1 MTAAAG
7 SLETLATAR
16 QERPG
21 TLAEA
26 VEVLRRAERD
36 RERVLFLGGGTE
48 LSLGAPPTGVEV
60 VLATERLD
68 RVVEHAP
75 LDQIVSVEAGV
86 RLAFLQELLARSGQM
101 LALDPPWAGRATLGG
116 LVATNAFGPRR
127 TRYGSIRDLIIGVSI
142 VRADGTEARGGGKV
156 VKNVAGFDLP
166 KLMVGSLGTLGL
178 IATVTFRLHP
188 RPETEATVL
197 FGDLDA
203 EAVRRV
209 VLALRQ
215 AQLEPGAAAALVRE
229 GGDDLGVR
237 FDGRF
242 ELGIRFEGFEAGV
255 RQQTTKL
262 LELAT
267 RQGWG
272 ARMLDGGP
280 AREFWARHDQ
290 AREAPAGF
298 RAKLAAQ
305 PMDLERVANAAIGS
319 LFTALESPRA
329 VCYPVLGL
337 AFVAGEVRVAGQ
349 VAAAVNAARE
359 AVPEGSVVLHAAPPE
374 VRAAVDVWGPPP
386 AALALMRAVKQRLDP
401 ARRLAPGRFVGG
413 L

>member
-7 SLETLATAR
+7 SLEALATAR
-16 QERPG
+16 QERPS

-26 VEVLRRAERD
+26 TEALVRADRD

-60 VLATERLD
+60 VLTTERLE
-68 RVVEHAP
+68 RIVEHAP
-75 LDQIVSVEAGV
+75 LDQIVTVEAGV
-86 RLAFLQELLARSGQM
+86 RLAPLQDTLARVGQM
-101 LALDPPWAGRATLGG
+101 LALDAPWAARATLGG
-116 LVATNAFGPRR
+116 LVATNAFGPLR
-127 TRYGSIRDLIIGVSI
+127 TRYGSIRDLIIGISI

-166 KLMVGSLGTLGL
+166 KLMVGSLGTLGF

-188 RPETEATVL
+188 RPETARTVL
-197 FGDLDA
+197 FADLDA
-203 EAVRRV
+203 DAVRRV
-209 VLALRQ
+209 VLALRE
-215 AQLEPGAAAALVRE
+215 AQLEPTAVAALVHE

-242 ELGIRFEGFEAGV
+242 EMGVRFEGFEAGV
-255 RQQTTKL
+255 RQQAMKL

-272 ARMLDGGP
+272 AESLGAEI
-280 AREFWARHDQ
+280 ARAFWARHDD
-290 AREAPAGF
+290 ARESAAGF

-305 PMDLERVANAAIGS
+305 PMDLERVANGAIGS
-319 LFTALESPRA
+319 LFTALEVPRC
-329 VCYPVLGL
+329 VCYPTLGL
-337 AFVAGEVRVAGQ
+337 AFVAGEIRVAGQ
-349 VAAAVNAARE
+349 VAAAVSAARE
-359 AVPEGSVVLHAAPPE
+359 AVPDGSVVLHTAPPE
-374 VRAAVDVWGPPP
+374 VRGAVDVWGPPP
-386 AALALMRAVKQRLDP
+386 AALPLMTAVKQRLDP
-401 ARRLAPGRFVGG
+401 GRRLAPGRFVGG

>member
-1 MTAAAG
+1 M
-7 SLETLATAR
+7 
-16 QERPG
+16 
-21 TLAEA
+21 
-26 VEVLRRAERD
+26 
-36 RERVLFLGGGTE
+36 
-48 LSLGAPPTGVEV
+48 
-60 VLATERLD
+60 
-68 RVVEHAP
+68 
-75 LDQIVSVEAGV
+75 
-86 RLAFLQELLARSGQM
+86 
-101 LALDPPWAGRATLGG
+101 
-116 LVATNAFGPRR
+116 
-127 TRYGSIRDLIIGVSI
+127 
-142 VRADGTEARGGGKV
+142 

-188 RPETEATVL
+188 RPETERTVL

-272 ARMLDGGP
+272 ARMLDAGP
-280 AREFWARHDQ
+280 DREFWARHDQ

-305 PMDLERVANAAIGS
+305 PIDLELVANAAIGS
-319 LFTALESPRA
+319 LFTALEGPRA
-329 VCYPVLGL
+329 VCYPLLGL

-386 AALALMRAVKQRLDP
+386 AALPLMRAVKQRLDP
-401 ARRLAPGRFVGG
+401 AQRLAPGRFVGG

>member
-7 SLETLATAR
+7 SLEALAAAR
-16 QERPG
+16 RERPS

-26 VEVLRRAERD
+26 TEALVRADRD

-60 VLATERLD
+60 VLTTERLE
-68 RVVEHAP
+68 RIVEHAP
-75 LDQIVSVEAGV
+75 LDQIVTVEAGV
-86 RLAFLQELLARSGQM
+86 RLAPLQDTLARVGQM
-101 LALDPPWAGRATLGG
+101 LALDAPWAARATLGG
-116 LVATNAFGPRR
+116 LVATNAFGPLR
-127 TRYGSIRDLIIGVSI
+127 TRYGSIRDLIIGISI

-166 KLMVGSLGTLGL
+166 KLMVGSLGTLGF

-188 RPETEATVL
+188 RPETARTVL
-197 FGDLDA
+197 FADLDA
-203 EAVRRV
+203 DAVRRV
-209 VLALRQ
+209 VLALRE
-215 AQLEPGAAAALVRE
+215 AQLEPAAVAALVHE

-242 ELGIRFEGFEAGV
+242 EMGVRFEGFEAGV
-255 RQQTTKL
+255 RQQAMKL
-262 LELAT
+262 LDLAT

-272 ARMLDGGP
+272 AESLGAET
-280 AREFWARHDQ
+280 ARAFWARHDD
-290 AREAPAGF
+290 ARESAAGF

-319 LFTALESPRA
+319 LFTALEVPRC
-329 VCYPVLGL
+329 VCYPTLGL
-337 AFVAGEVRVAGQ
+337 AFVAGEIRVAGQ
-349 VAAAVNAARE
+349 VAAAVSAARE
-359 AVPEGSVVLHAAPPE
+359 AVPDGSVVLHAAPPE
-374 VRAAVDVWGPPP
+374 VRDVVDVWGPPP
-386 AALALMRAVKQRLDP
+386 TALPLMKAVKQRLDP
-401 ARRLAPGRFVGG
+401 GRRLAPGRFVGG

>member
-1 MTAAAG
+1 MTATAGGLEALAA
-7 SLETLATAR
+7 AR
-16 QERPG
+16 QERPS

-26 VEVLRRAERD
+26 TEALQRADRD

-48 LSLGAPPTGVEV
+48 LALGAPPDGVEV
-60 VLATERLD
+60 LLSTERLE
-68 RVVEHAP
+68 RIVEYAP
-75 LDQIVSVEAGV
+75 LDQIVAVEAGV
-86 RLAFLQELLARSGQM
+86 RLASLQDVLARSGQM
-101 LALDPPWAGRATLGG
+101 LALDSPWAGRATLGG

-127 TRYGSIRDLIIGVSI
+127 TRYGSIRDLIIGISM
-142 VRADGTEARGGGKV
+142 VRADGTEARAGGKV

-166 KLMVGSLGTLGL
+166 KLMVGSLGTLGF

-188 RPETEATVL
+188 RPETERTVL
-197 FGDLDA
+197 FPDLDA
-203 EAVRRV
+203 DAVRQV

-215 AQLEPGAAAALVRE
+215 AQLEPGAVAALVHE

-242 ELGIRFEGFEAGV
+242 ELGVRFEGFEAGV
-255 RQQTTKL
+255 RQQAMKL
-262 LELAT
+262 LDLAT
-267 RQGWG
+267 GQRWRAESIG
-272 ARMLDGGP
+272 AET
-280 AREFWARHDQ
+280 ARAFWARHDD
-290 AREAPAGF
+290 ARESSAGF

-319 LFTALESPRA
+319 LFAALEVPRC
-329 VCYPVLGL
+329 VCYPTLGL
-337 AFVAGEVRVAGQ
+337 AFVAGEVRIAGQ
-349 VAAAVNAARE
+349 VAAAVSAARE
-359 AVPEGSVVLHAAPPE
+359 AVPEGSVVIHAAPPE

-386 AALALMRAVKQRLDP
+386 AALPLMRAVKQRLDP

>member
-7 SLETLATAR
+7 SLEGLAAAR
-16 QERPG
+16 QEHPS

-26 VEVLRRAERD
+26 TEVLRRADHDGERL
-36 RERVLFLGGGTE
+36 LFVGGGTE
-48 LSLGAPPTGVEV
+48 LSLGAPPTGVDV
-60 VLATERLD
+60 VLATERLE
-68 RVVEHAP
+68 RIVEHVP
-75 LDQIVSVEAGV
+75 LDQIVTVEAGV
-86 RLAFLQELLARSGQM
+86 RLASLQDTLAASGQM
-101 LALDPPWAGRATLGG
+101 LALDAPWASQATLGG
-116 LVATNAFGPRR
+116 LVATNAFGARR
-127 TRYGSIRDLIIGVSI
+127 TRYGSIRDLIIGISI

-188 RPETEATVL
+188 RSETERTVL

-215 AQLEPGAAAALVRE
+215 AQLEPGAVAALVRE

-242 ELGIRFEGFEAGV
+242 ELGVRFEGFEAGV
-255 RQQTTKL
+255 RQQAMKL
-262 LELAT
+262 LDLAT

-272 ARMLDGGP
+272 AESLGAEV
-280 AREFWARHDQ
+280 ARAFWARHDD
-290 AREAPAGF
+290 ARESSAGF

-305 PMDLERVANAAIGS
+305 PMELERVANAAIGS
-319 LFTALESPRA
+319 LFTALEVPRC
-329 VCYPVLGL
+329 VCYPTLGL
-337 AFVAGEVRVAGQ
+337 AFVAGEVRVPGQ
-349 VAAAVNAARE
+349 VAAAVTAARE
-359 AVPEGSVVLHAAPPE
+359 AIPDGSVVLHAAQPE
-374 VRAAVDVWGPPP
+374 VRDVVDVWGPPP
-386 AALALMRAVKQRLDP
+386 AALPLMQAVKQRLDP
-401 ARRLAPGRFVGG
+401 GRRLAPGRFVGG
-413 L
+413 I